1 VPKIIADSIACL
13 DRKEAGED
21 EIRVIPLSF
30 YFKDRVYHDRV
41 DISPQEA

>member
-13 DRKEAGED
+13 DRKEAEED

-30 YFKDRVYHDRV
+30 YFQGKVYHDWV
-41 DISPQEA
+41 GI